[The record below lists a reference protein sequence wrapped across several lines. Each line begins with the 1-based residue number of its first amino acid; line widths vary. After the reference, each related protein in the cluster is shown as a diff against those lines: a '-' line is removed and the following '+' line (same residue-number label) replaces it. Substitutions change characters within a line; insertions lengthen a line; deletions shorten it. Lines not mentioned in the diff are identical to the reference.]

1 MCLPQHREKGLP
13 NYNYKKGKLT
23 FVKAKLLRPNP
34 EEPMVCTIRGQEEGG
49 GKEGGRGRGRRERG
63 RRERGRGR
71 KEEEGKREEGKR
83 EVGLEGQAR

>member
-49 GKEGGRGRGRRERG
+49 GKEGGGGRGRRERG
-63 RRERGRGR
+63 RER
-71 KEEEGKREEGKR
+71 KREEGKR
-83 EVGLEGQAR
+83 EKGKREVGLGGQAR